1 MAKLRWRLLSLI
13 AWLCLF
19 FNIERLDIDGID
31 IINLPTY
38 VYLVGF
44 VAILLPLILDVR
56 RFSTLAVAT
65 PIMLLFVAGVA
76 LNPIEALNG
85 GGIYITF
92 GSLCLLVGNIVLSRL
107 VAESLSDFVQAVET
121 VTLSDRNGVLLDID
135 QAKSQIENEMLR
147 SRRTQRPLSL
157 IIVDASL
164 ENLKAA
170 PQRLIQDI
178 QRKMAERYLLAIT
191 ARMLARN
198 LRRTDLLIE
207 TGKPGHIVLIAPET
221 TGEAADSLGVR
232 IEQQIRDQLG
242 ITTRHAV
249 ATFPGREL
257 TFEALLA
264 SAEGMLTILPTDQG
278 ETSLPAAF
286 MDVSLGERVERSNM
300 ERSGDIA
307 QRNGSHVTQE

>member
-1 MAKLRWRLLSLI
+1 MAELRWRLLCLI

-38 VYLVGF
+38 VYPIGF
-44 VAILLPLILDVR
+44 AAVLLPLILDVR
-56 RFSTLAVAT
+56 RFSTVIVAS
-65 PIMLLFVAGVA
+65 PIMLLFLGGVA
-76 LNPIEALNG
+76 FNPIAALNG

-92 GSLCLLVGNIVLSRL
+92 GSLCLLVGTTVLSRL
-107 VAESLSDFVQAVET
+107 VAESLSEFVQAVET
-121 VTLSDRNGVLLDID
+121 VTLSDRNGVLIDID
-135 QAKSQIENEMLR
+135 QAKDQIENEMLR

-157 IIVDASL
+157 IIIDANL
-164 ENLKAA
+164 ENLKTA

-221 TGEAADSLGVR
+221 TSEAAESLGER
-232 IEQQIRDQLG
+232 IEQQVHDQFG
-242 ITTRHAV
+242 ISTRHAV
-249 ATFPGREL
+249 ATFPGRDL
-257 TFEALLA
+257 TFESLLA
-264 SAEGMLTILPTDQG
+264 SAEEMLTTVPTYGENRPLPATLLEVTLG
-278 ETSLPAAF
+278 ETI
-286 MDVSLGERVERSNM
+286 DRTVE
-300 ERSGDIA
+300 A
-307 QRNGSHVTQE
+307 VPLNGSHLSHK